1 MTANPLLELENV
13 SKVYNIGDETL
24 YALCHISVKVFE
36 GEFVAIV
43 GPSGSGKS
51 TFLHVASLLDK
62 PSSGTIKIKNRNVTE
77 YSEPETAKLRNQE
90 IGFVFQQFNLLP
102 KTSALDNVALPLV
115 YTGVAEKERTK
126 RAKEKLTDVGLGER
140 LKNTPAQLSGGQQQR
155 VAIARALVTNPSIIF
170 ADEPTGNLDSKSGQE
185 VVKMIIR
192 LNNSGK
198 TVVLVTHDNSL
209 AQIAK
214 RVIQVAD
221 GKVVSDE
228 LTKWGKADEKVYGK
242 WPAWKTDLSGK
253 ACEKSD
259 GNYDKLREDD

>member
-1 MTANPLLELENV
+1 MSAPLLELNDV
-13 SKVYNIGDETL
+13 SKIYSIGDETL
-24 YALCHISVKVFE
+24 YALCHVSMKIFE

-62 PSSGTIKIKNRNVTE
+62 PTEGIIKIKGKEVTE
-77 YSEPETAKLRNQE
+77 YSEAETARLRNRE

-102 KTSALDNVALPLV
+102 KTSALENVLLPLI
-115 YTGVAEKERTK
+115 YTGTSEHERI
-126 RAKEKLTDVGLGER
+126 RRSKEKLEEVGLGDR

-155 VAIARALVTNPSIIF
+155 VAIARALVTEPAIIF

-185 VVKMIIR
+185 IVKMIIR

-214 RVIQVAD
+214 RVVKVAD
-221 GKVVSDE
+221 GKIVSDE
-228 LTKWGKADEKVYGK
+228 LTKWGKADSKIYK
-242 WPAWKTDLSGK
+242 QWPAWQTKQSKHTDGDCDY
-253 ACEKSD
+253 AV
-259 GNYDKLREDD
+259 LREDD

>member
-1 MTANPLLELENV
+1 MTPPLLVLENV
-13 SKVYNIGDETL
+13 SKIYTIGDEEL
-24 YALCHISVKVFE
+24 YALCHISVSIYE

-62 PSSGTIKIKNRNVTE
+62 PTEGIIKIKNKNVTE
-77 YSEPETAKLRNQE
+77 YSEPETAKLRNRE

-102 KTSALDNVALPLV
+102 KTSALENVALPLI
-115 YTGVAEKERTK
+115 YTGVSERTRTM
-126 RAKEKLTDVGLGER
+126 RAKDKLVEVGLGER

-155 VAIARALVTNPSIIF
+155 VAIARALVTEPSIIF

-185 VVKMIIR
+185 IIKMIIR

-198 TVVLVTHDNSL
+198 TVVLVTHDPSL

-214 RVIQVAD
+214 RVVQVAD
-221 GKVVSDE
+221 GKIVADD
-228 LTKWGKADEKVYGK
+228 LTKWGKADKTVYGS
-242 WPAWKTDLSGK
+242 WPKWKTDLSRNDCNK
-253 ACEKSD
+253 KKMTYS
-259 GNYDKLREDD
+259 KLREED

>member
-1 MTANPLLELENV
+1 MTAPLLELKNV
-13 SKVYNIGDETL
+13 SKVYTIGDETL
-24 YALCHISVKVFE
+24 YALCQVSVKIFE

-62 PSSGTIKIKNRNVTE
+62 PSEGVVLVRNKDVTE
-77 YSEPETAKLRNQE
+77 YSEPETARLRNRE

-102 KTSALDNVALPLV
+102 KTSAQENVLLPLI
-115 YTGVAEKERTK
+115 YTGVSEKERTR
-126 RAKEKLTDVGLGER
+126 RAKEKLIEVGLGDR
-140 LKNTPAQLSGGQQQR
+140 LQNTPGQLSGGQQQR
-155 VAIARALVTNPSIIF
+155 VAIARALVTDPSIVF

-185 VVKMIIR
+185 IIKMIIK

-198 TVVLVTHDNSL
+198 TVAMVTHDASL

-214 RVIQVAD
+214 RVIKVAD

-228 LTKWGKADEKVYGK
+228 LTKWGKADSKVYKK
-242 WPAWKTDLSGK
+242 WPAWQTKIIDGP
-253 ACEKSD
+253 CED
-259 GNYDKLREDD
+259 DERNYMGLREED